1 MKRGDLLAKDGTNRG
16 GARPGAG
23 RKPKALADKIKD
35 GQKATAMM
43 SPAELEGVEMPPIR
57 DYLTEVQR
65 DGSERCAREI
75 YEDTYRWLKSMKC
88 ENFVSRQLLEQYA
101 MTMARYIHCEQT
113 ISKLGYIAKHPTTGA
128 AISSPYVKMSL
139 DYNRQ
144 GTILGN
150 EIQQIVKE
158 NCPQEVL
165 NNPNE
170 DVMEILLRTRKG
182 T

>member
-1 MKRGDLLAKDGTNRG
+1 
-16 GARPGAG
+16 
-23 RKPKALADKIKD
+23 
-35 GQKATAMM
+35 
-43 SPAELEGVEMPPIR
+43 
-57 DYLTEVQR
+57 
-65 DGSERCAREI
+65 
-75 YEDTYRWLKSMKC
+75 
-88 ENFVSRQLLEQYA
+88 

>member
-1 MKRGDLLAKDGTNRG
+1 MAKDGTNRG

-23 RKPKALADKIKD
+23 RKPKALSDKIKD

-43 SPAELEGVEMPPIR
+43 NPAELEGVEMPPIR
-57 DYLTEVQR
+57 EYLTEVQR
-65 DGSERCAREI
+65 DGTELCAKEI
-75 YEDTYRWLKSMKC
+75 YEDTYRWLKNMKC